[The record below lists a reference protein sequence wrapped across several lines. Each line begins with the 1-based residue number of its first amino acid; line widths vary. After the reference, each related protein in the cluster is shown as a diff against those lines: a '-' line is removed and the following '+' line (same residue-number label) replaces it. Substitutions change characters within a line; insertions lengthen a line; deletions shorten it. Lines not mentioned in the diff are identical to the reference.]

1 MTITVKHFDTLT
13 RRALDIQEN
22 IQNSLAEYLFPD
34 TEFAIGSIYQEITT
48 SEHLDKY
55 QDKTLQFASGERMYF
70 SDAEVRELVYP
81 TRSDGAAYGSL
92 VFTPCQSLEEI
103 DARVLIVDHETGANG
118 GILPVDM
125 AKELV
130 GDCKTLLAKAIIL
143 FTNTVQMGGAN
154 F

>member
-1 MTITVKHFDTLT
+1 MTIKIDHFDTLT
-13 RRALDIQEN
+13 RQDLDIEEN

-48 SEHLDKY
+48 PEHLDKY

-70 SDAEVRELVYP
+70 ADNEVRALAYP
-81 TRSDGAAYGSL
+81 RDSDGASYGSL
-92 VFTPCQSLEEI
+92 VFTPCQSFDEI

-118 GILPVDM
+118 GIMPSDI
-125 AKELV
+125 AKGLV
-130 GDCKTLLAKAIIL
+130 GDCYGK
-143 FTNTVQMGGAN
+143 VN